1 MNSNLLK
8 SKIVAHGYTMHNF
21 VDKINEKEHLMT
33 AGTFYKKMNGTS
45 EFTRNE
51 IYCIQNVLNL
61 NADDIES
68 IFFASI
74 VS

>member
-8 SKIVAHGYTMHNF
+8 SKIVAHGYTIRNF
-21 VDKINEKEHLMT
+21 INKINENEHLMT
-33 AGTFYKKMNGTS
+33 ASTFYKKMNGTS

-68 IFFASI
+68 IFFTPV